1 MPSKKKSIFDQ
12 DILNLLEYVE
22 EHPDDKEEMLK
33 RRRNLL
39 RKYNEYY
46 EDNSIKNKQQFIIVF
61 MEEKINSGDE
71 VNEKSNTYAKMAYL
85 IKFFRENKNDEER
98 YFKVSSLYK
107 TPEKLWNAYHKFV
120 IPLINDKK
128 IIEIHNIYKFYKN
141 IEDKKE
147 ILTERDKN
155 QELIKYFEEVKE
167 YIKYYDYA
175 KFIINKYIEDES
187 NYMFDNF
194 LESVGIN
201 RTIFNYCTKVV
212 EELDVDLYKKY
223 EIVHKENII
232 RKYIEYKENLE
243 NIIIGIK
250 TGKLIDGKN
259 FDLVSFWKNIPFT
272 DSKVAV
278 EEFKDFKTI
287 EEDLELRAP
296 GYLQKIRNFVKI
308 TIPAGLPTLNQ
319 FIFENKISVNIR
331 KVDLEKLNSYRSIV
345 NGKEITKDDNN
356 KIINY
361 MINNN
366 IPLIES
372 AYVAVRNKY
381 LNNELNLEEKTIKR
395 IMKKTLIP

>member
-1 MPSKKKSIFDQ
+1 
-12 DILNLLEYVE
+12 
-22 EHPDDKEEMLK
+22 
-33 RRRNLL
+33 
-39 RKYNEYY
+39 
-46 EDNSIKNKQQFIIVF
+46 
-61 MEEKINSGDE
+61 
-71 VNEKSNTYAKMAYL
+71 
-85 IKFFRENKNDEER
+85 
-98 YFKVSSLYK
+98 
-107 TPEKLWNAYHKFV
+107 
-120 IPLINDKK
+120 
-128 IIEIHNIYKFYKN
+128 
-141 IEDKKE
+141 
-147 ILTERDKN
+147 
-155 QELIKYFEEVKE
+155 
-167 YIKYYDYA
+167 
-175 KFIINKYIEDES
+175 
-187 NYMFDNF
+187 MFDNF

-308 TIPAGLPTLNQ
+308 TIPKELPTLNK
-319 FIFENKISVNIR
+319 FIVENKISVNIR

-345 NGKEITKDDNN
+345 NGREITKDDNN